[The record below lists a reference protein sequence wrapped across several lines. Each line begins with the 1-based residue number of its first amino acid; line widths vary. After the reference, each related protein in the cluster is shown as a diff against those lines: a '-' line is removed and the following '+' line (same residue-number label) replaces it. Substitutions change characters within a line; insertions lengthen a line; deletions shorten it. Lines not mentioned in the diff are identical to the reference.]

1 MKFERKFSF
10 VSVLLLTLILG
21 SFTTALAKASNDED
35 IRIVKINDDNF
46 EKEIDEN
53 VEWSIEKL
61 DQYLKMNDYYIN
73 AIELYRKY
81 YNKYHGTNSIAEL

>member
-46 EKEIDEN
+46 EKEIMEQ
-53 VEWSIEKL
+53 EKVDVCL
-61 DQYLKMNDYYIN
+61 REEGDASFSVAGKVGEEERFLAK
-73 AIELYRKY
+73 LSFRKR
-81 YNKYHGTNSIAEL
+81 